1 MSKIRRVVLDVDTP
15 SKGLTL
21 VQLAKEIMKVRG
33 VKAVNITVEETDVD
47 VLGLV
52 VIVEGEDIDFQELEK
67 VLEDMGAAIRGVD
80 QIVAGDYIVDY
91 PLRRSR

>member
-67 VLEDMGAAIRGVD
+67 VLEDVGAAIRGVD
-80 QIVAGDYIVDY
+80 QIIAGDYIVDY
-91 PLRRSR
+91 PLRRPR